1 MMVYLGLAMGGGI
14 GRTTEPVRR
23 LSDLHFQIATGT
35 SAKSPRYR
43 YVRDNGW
50 GCGHWHAS
58 EAAAWQC
65 IEIASMTFGELEGS
79 SFQRPVIVT
88 DKQPD
93 KKDQDRQ
100 H

>member
-1 MMVYLGLAMGGGI
+1 MK
-14 GRTTEPVRR
+14 
-23 LSDLHFQIATGT
+23 DLHFQIGAGPTT
-35 SAKSPRYR
+35 KQMRYR

-79 SFQRPVIVT
+79 PLKRPVIVT
-88 DKQPD
+88 DEQPD
-93 KKDQDRQ
+93 DKDHDRQ
-100 H
+100 G

>member
-1 MMVYLGLAMGGGI
+1 MK
-14 GRTTEPVRR
+14 
-23 LSDLHFQIATGT
+23 DLHFQIGAGPT
-35 SAKSPRYR
+35 AKSPRYR

-79 SFQRPVIVT
+79 SLKRPVVVT

-93 KKDQDRQ
+93 EKDQNRQ
-100 H
+100 D